1 MADTWPRIS
10 LGVTICKAWAA
21 DPKGK
26 LAKNIMGQNSISESA
41 KLSTTVAV
49 AAKGNSAS
57 PAIMPT
63 RMGPSAWPRFTS
75 RSERKPPPITP
86 ALLNTNITK
95 PSVRPVCAVVRPK
108 CLVK

>member
-1 MADTWPRIS
+1 M
-10 LGVTICKAWAA
+10 TICKAWAA
-21 DPKGK
+21 DPNGK
-26 LAKNIMGQNSISESA
+26 LAKNIMGQNNASDSV

-49 AAKGNSAS
+49 AAKGSSPS
-57 PAIMPT
+57 PATMPT
-63 RMGPSAWPRFTS
+63 RMGPSAWPFFTS
-75 RSERKPPPITP
+75 QSERKPPPITP